1 MLKKILSIVPS
12 PLLPANSG
20 GQKATYFRLSEMAK
34 SVDITVITDT
44 QSTTE
49 GHNFRLKP
57 LIKHNKLKYLS
68 IKNAKIIKEQ
78 IEKEKPDIVLLDQT
92 FMGLLVYW
100 ACKKTSVPYAVY
112 NHNIEYLRF
121 KSIGKTWWILM
132 FLLEKFTYKN
142 AKSLFFVT
150 DFDKQK
156 AIKKLKA
163 DKEKCHVA
171 TYGIPQEKPIF
182 ASPDKIAEVRK
193 RHAISTAEKV
203 FMFFG
208 VLNYVP
214 NLQALEI
221 ILKKINPILKE
232 KYKEDYKILICGGG
246 LPDSYNKLQNFE
258 KENVVYA
265 GFVNDINEYVQSAD
279 VILNPVQT
287 GGGIKTKVVEALG
300 FNKNVVSTQTGAI
313 GISVENSFPK
323 LTIVNDNDWV
333 NFADKI
339 IQVADNKEIITN
351 KFFENYTW
359 KANAKIM
366 IEHL

>member
-20 GQKATYFRLSEMAK
+20 GQKCTYFRLNEMAK

-44 QSTTE
+44 KSTTH
-49 GHNFRLKP
+49 GHHFKLKP
-57 LIKHNKLKYLS
+57 LIKHNKLKYFS
-68 IKNAKIIKEQ
+68 IKNYKIIKEQ
-78 IEKEKPDIVLLDQT
+78 IEIEKPDVVLLEQT

-100 ACKKTSVPYAVY
+100 ACKKTNVPYSVY

-121 KSIGKTWWILM
+121 KSIGKIWWILM
-132 FLLEKFTYKN
+132 FILEKFTYKN
-142 AKSLFFVT
+142 AKSLFFIT

-156 AIKKLKA
+156 ATKQLKA
-163 DKEKCHVA
+163 NKEKCHVA

-182 ASPDKIAEVRK
+182 ATLEKIAEVRK
-193 RHAISTAEKV
+193 RHSISTNERV

-208 VLNYVP
+208 VLSYSP

-221 ILKKINPILKE
+221 ILKKINPILKNDC
-232 KYKEDYKILICGGG
+232 KENYKILICGGG
-246 LPDSYNKLQNFE
+246 LPDSYNKLQDFE
-258 KENVVYA
+258 KDNVIYT
-265 GFVNDINEYVQSAD
+265 GFVKNIDEYVQSAD

-287 GGGIKTKVVEALG
+287 GGGIKTKVIEALG

-313 GISVENSFPK
+313 GISIENSVPK

-333 NFADKI
+333 DFAKKI
-339 IQVADNKEIITN
+339 IQVCNNKEIITN

-359 KANAKIM
+359 KATAKIM